1 MQKNKRVALLGWAL
15 VGLVSLGAVSF
26 AYAYR
31 GDSTQTGPNYSP
43 ERHTLMEK
51 AFETNDYNLW
61 KSQVANQG
69 VTRKINESNFAKFS
83 EAHRLEL
90 AGKYDEAQKIRTEL
104 NLGNGNGNGSGHSCK
119 GDGTTCGDSC
129 GCAGGSGTCM
139 AK

>member
-15 VGLVSLGAVSF
+15 IGLVSLGAVSF

-43 ERHTLMEK
+43 ERHALMEK

-61 KSQVANQG
+61 RSQVANQG

-104 NLGNGNGNGSGHSCK
+104 NLGNGNGYGCK
-119 GDGTTCGDSC
+119 GDGATSGDGCGSR
-129 GCAGGSGTCM
+129 GGTGTCM